1 MLFSTVVAPETQN
14 YVPLLKAAS
23 YLLEHIIK
31 TTVHPY
37 ARIDARHCCYRRSI
51 IHHLPPHE
59 CVKTTLQ
66 QSLEQNSSAAG
77 YQCTAAAAAVLL
89 YMPTLIFFCRFPH
102 ISNRPHLHGEVC
114 LCKSSWLQLATADAD
129 TVLLDVRSW
138 LA

>member
-89 YMPTLIFFCRFPH
+89 YAVGGGVVSIDVDLYVR
-102 ISNRPHLHGEVC
+102 ISG
-114 LCKSSWLQLATADAD
+114 SWGVKTAVIPFSAH
-129 TVLLDVRSW
+129 T
-138 LA
+138 